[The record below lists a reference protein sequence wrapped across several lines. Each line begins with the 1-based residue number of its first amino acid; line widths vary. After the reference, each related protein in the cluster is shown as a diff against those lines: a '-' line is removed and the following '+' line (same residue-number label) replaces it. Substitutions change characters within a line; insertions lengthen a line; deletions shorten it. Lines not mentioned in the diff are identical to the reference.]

1 MSTRG
6 VTPRVH
12 GRPLQRPARRAW
24 PPNVLRRVAPV
35 EPPPSLAREVVN
47 EVVVPALSCAAACA
61 ALAAWLL

>member
-24 PPNVLRRVAPV
+24 PPNVLRRVSPV
-35 EPPPSLAREVVN
+35 EPPSLAREVIA
-47 EVVVPALSCAAACA
+47 EVIAPALSCAAACA

>member
-24 PPNVLRRVAPV
+24 PPNVLRRVSPV
-35 EPPPSLAREVVN
+35 EPQPSLAREIVG
-47 EVVVPALSCAAACA
+47 EVIVPALSCSAACA
-61 ALAAWLL
+61 AVAAWLL